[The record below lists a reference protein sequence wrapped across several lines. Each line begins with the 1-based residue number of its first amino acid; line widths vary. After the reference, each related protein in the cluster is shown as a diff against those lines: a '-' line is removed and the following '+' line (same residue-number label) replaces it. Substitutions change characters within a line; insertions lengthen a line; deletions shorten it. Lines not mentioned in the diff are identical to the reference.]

1 MHTSWS
7 CGSVVAVCRKAEPG
21 LPKLVVDAVQLIEDY
36 GVAGDYHAGQL
47 VRHRYLA
54 KKDPTRPNLRQVLL
68 VDTSIL
74 ADIARQDIHLEP
86 GMLGENITLDGMAV
100 MALAIGTQLEVGEA
114 LLEVTEVR
122 NPCYQLN
129 EIHPRLLKAVATKV
143 DGQVRRKAGVMARI
157 LKGGWVRP
165 GDPVMVRREPA
176 GALNAR
182 EAQRFPG

>member
-1 MHTSWS
+1 MYTSLNR
-7 CGSVVAVCRKAEPG
+7 GSVAAVCQKAEPG
-21 LPKLVVDAVQLIEDY
+21 LPKLVVDAVQLIENY
-36 GVAGDYHAGQL
+36 GIAGDYHAGQF

-54 KKDPTRPNLRQVLL
+54 KKDPTKPNLRQVLL

-74 ADIARQDIHLEP
+74 AEVAGQDIHLEP
-86 GMLGENITLDGMAV
+86 GMLGENITVDGIAV
-100 MALAIGTQLEVGEA
+100 MTLAIGTRLEVGET

-143 DGQVRRKAGVMARI
+143 EGQVRRNAGMMARI

-165 GDPVMVRREPA
+165 GDPVIVRSE
-176 GALNAR
+176 
-182 EAQRFPG
+182 EH